1 MALKEDRDTLCHVLY
16 TIFDLD
22 DTAPLVKILKEEKW
36 DILSFITESHLII
49 TALNDSDANIPSWQ
63 LEYINIFSEYFYYR
77 QEYGEPLH
85 NNWKSLNKHDFEQWV
100 KKYFPSFEKPLIQS
114 TSDSSEIKI
123 KDRMIQLTK
132 VERQAALSHVLEI
145 LDHDENSPL
154 TLCLK
159 ASSIEYID
167 NFISLPH
174 SFIHTMTYQQVSK
187 DSDGNNI
194 TTSVDVPYGYKNHVR
209 VVQGY
214 VSYRMNIG
222 KPIDDW
228 LTVTEEDIFKYMAS
242 REHQAYIRS
251 CSSAATKMIHSHGE
265 QHQTDITSGELKAT
279 NNSSSTTSNQ
289 IPSDLPISE
298 ITTANIFFSSPCGED
313 NSLVESSTVLNHNL
327 WQCKTSA
334 SISSSSLKISENPK
348 PSSNKDTIFTEHNQS
363 KLQPCILKPA
373 SELPKETLLSYKKIS
388 FEPEYKTKSE
398 YLQQIDP
405 EPPPYM
411 IQGNICRPNAHGLF
425 TSLSS
430 TDDNTASCT
439 SVLLQ
444 PLQSKYIFSKT
455 LQLSNKRMI
464 FNLLFGM
471 GSDIFIKAKI
481 DPTIIYSY
489 KTKLIMEQLDVQD
502 SFSCESE
509 KKDQQIEL
517 VTSK

>member
-1 MALKEDRDTLCHVLY
+1 
-16 TIFDLD
+16 
-22 DTAPLVKILKEEKW
+22 
-36 DILSFITESHLII
+36 
-49 TALNDSDANIPSWQ
+49 
-63 LEYINIFSEYFYYR
+63 
-77 QEYGEPLH
+77 
-85 NNWKSLNKHDFEQWV
+85 
-100 KKYFPSFEKPLIQS
+100 
-114 TSDSSEIKI
+114 
-123 KDRMIQLTK
+123 
-132 VERQAALSHVLEI
+132 
-145 LDHDENSPL
+145 
-154 TLCLK
+154 
-159 ASSIEYID
+159 
-167 NFISLPH
+167 
-174 SFIHTMTYQQVSK
+174 MTYQQVSK

-265 QHQTDITSGELKAT
+265 HHQTDITSGELKAT

-388 FEPEYKTKSE
+388 LEPEYKTKSE

-411 IQGNICRPNAHGLF
+411 RQRFMLRPNIPGLYTPHELINHNT
-425 TSLSS
+425 TSCINDLLLHLPSRY
-430 TDDNTASCT
+430 
-439 SVLLQ
+439 VLFKILH
-444 PLQSKYIFSKT
+444 P
-455 LQLSNKRMI
+455 SNKRMI
-464 FNLLFGM
+464 TRNLLDVGRDM
-471 GSDIFIKAKI
+471 FIKVLE
-481 DPTIIYSY
+481 DPTIMYPF
-489 KTKLIMEQLDVQD
+489 KTRLIMEQLDVQD
-502 SFSCESE
+502 SFSYDSRERSTGRDSYKQE
-509 KKDQQIEL
+509 MEYPHVK
-517 VTSK
+517 VTNIHFCSMGSDRKYTSLFMEVLLHVHHIVYFIMIPNKVYLFFCRMMSLLKVCSFSCGKYVRRGNNNI